1 MEKNLY
7 VTPVCEVEDLRM
19 ESTILV
25 GSVEVTDLEET
36 DLFDGG
42 SWEVE

>member
-1 MEKNLY
+1 MEKKELY

-25 GSVEVTDLEET
+25 GSVEVTDLFE
-36 DLFDGG
+36 DG

>member
-19 ESTILV
+19 DSTILV
-25 GSVEVTDLEET
+25 GSVEKT
-36 DLFDGG
+36 DLFEGG
-42 SWEVE
+42 IWDLV

>member
-25 GSVEVTDLEET
+25 GSVEET
-36 DLFDGG
+36 DLFEGG
-42 SWEVE
+42 SWEVV